1 MKEIEIKE
9 ASLKNQNKSREK
21 AEREV
26 DTPRRSVHGSE
37 RN

>member
-26 DTPRRSVHGSE
+26 DTLKEKCGSE
-37 RN
+37 RK